1 MAAASGVLAERPG
14 SWVCSQWTR
23 SLSRGRAWSWRAAA
37 RRSGQLAA
45 VVLFDRI
52 QRRDPL
58 ERLGRDRR
66 ALRLVDIEELASHV
80 RQARDLADGTGAD
93 ESLEAGVAV
102 GVHPAGEASQ
112 MLLGVMGL
120 AVRGK
125 PVPSRRRTIARPRPL
140 VAYIAP
146 GARRRRLAGSR
157 GEYLDR
163 GVIGEDG
170 PTGQHVTPHRIGQR
184 LEQRRRLADPP
195 GQSRA
200 LQLHP
205 VSGEDSA
212 LAVQREVVTVFRHE
226 HVGEEPR
233 SGPPALDRARRQRR
247 LMEALAPSAGQP
259 WANEP
264 LDHEA
269 RRDVLQLLGDV
280 LAQALQI
287 GAAVGALMPWGENRL
302 FTGKVFGQGATP
314 R

>member
-1 MAAASGVLAERPG
+1 MLAMAARRAHAAASMVRVNNTPPG
-14 SWVCSQWTR
+14 
-23 SLSRGRAWSWRAAA
+23 AASDP
-37 RRSGQLAA
+37 RRS
-45 VVLFDRI
+45 
-52 QRRDPL
+52 
-58 ERLGRDRR
+58 RR
-66 ALRLVDIEELASHV
+66 ARIA
-80 RQARDLADGTGAD
+80 RARDAKRPKTTEPL
-93 ESLEAGVAV
+93 
-102 GVHPAGEASQ
+102 
-112 MLLGVMGL
+112 
-120 AVRGK
+120 
-125 PVPSRRRTIARPRPL
+125 PVIARPRPL

-184 LEQRRRLADPP
+184 LEQRRRLADPS
-195 GQSRA
+195 GQRRA

-233 SGPPALDRARRQRR
+233 SGPPALDRARRQLR
-247 LMEALAPSAGQP
+247 LMEAIAPSAGQP

-287 GAAVGALMPWGENRL
+287 GAAVGALLPWGENRL